1 MSLRICCK
9 WWEQANLNRHLTLMI
24 DYRRMDYMSSE
35 DSSEGDDSGLAPGV
49 WQRLADSARTD
60 RNGQLLVHDKVL
72 EVKTPRWRSVEVSDR
87 GIVFGIPPTD
97 VSADCSCNPYTTGLI

>member
-1 MSLRICCK
+1 
-9 WWEQANLNRHLTLMI
+9 
-24 DYRRMDYMSSE
+24 
-35 DSSEGDDSGLAPGV
+35 
-49 WQRLADSARTD
+49 
-60 RNGQLLVHDKVL
+60 LVHDKVL